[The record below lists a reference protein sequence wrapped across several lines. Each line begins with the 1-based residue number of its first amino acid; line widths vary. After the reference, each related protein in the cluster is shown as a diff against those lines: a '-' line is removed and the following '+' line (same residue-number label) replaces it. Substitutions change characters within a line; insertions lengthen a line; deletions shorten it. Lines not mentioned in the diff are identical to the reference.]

1 MAKPTF
7 KTNPRTQQVLED
19 LDLYR
24 EFCQDFGYRWNEADL
39 YNFRSMRSNNL
50 TSLPKAK
57 LLRINGTR
65 MLDALRDIVNHE
77 KTILHGSRT
86 L

>member
-7 KTNPRTQQVLED
+7 KPNPRTQQALED

-39 YNFRSMRSNNL
+39 YNFRSYAFQQFNKFAQGK
-50 TSLPKAK
+50 TAK
-57 LLRINGTR
+57 NQWDE
-65 MLDALRDIVNHE
+65 DARRFA
-77 KTILHGSRT
+77 GYRQS
-86 L
+86 

>member
-39 YNFRSMRSNNL
+39 YNFRSYAFQQFNKFAQGK
-50 TSLPKAK
+50 TAK
-57 LLRINGTR
+57 NQWDE
-65 MLDALRDIVNHE
+65 DARRFA
-77 KTILHGSRT
+77 GYRQS
-86 L
+86 